1 MKRVLTVIESDLPA
15 LQFSIYA
22 EFPDPGELGT
32 RGYIRTEDPEDG
44 SVSYLR
50 QIGLYDSNEEAKRA
64 ADRYA
69 AERGRVMLDWHIN
82 RQSTHRGTE
91 PDLWANAMP
100 REGEAPQ

>member
-1 MKRVLTVIESDLPA
+1 MKRVLTVSESELPA
-15 LQFSIYA
+15 LRFSIYA
-22 EFPDPGELGT
+22 EFTDPGELGT

-64 ADRYA
+64 AEVYA
-69 AERGRVMLDWHIN
+69 AERGRIMLEWHIN

-91 PDLWANAMP
+91 PDLQGASMP
-100 REGEAPQ
+100 PEHK